1 LVDFLVLKGTNE
13 HPRSNIPAS
22 GNKRILAGTGGEN
35 QRIRQESS
43 GNHRIMEAVFRA
55 GMSADFSGDFRP
67 FSHRKSSEVSRKSP
81 EKSDDIP
88 DRNTASMI
96 R

>member
-1 LVDFLVLKGTNE
+1 LAKKKSNIKKILILCYKLQQSKMYSRATNILQDDAI
-13 HPRSNIPAS
+13 PRSNIPAS
-22 GNKRILAGTGGEN
+22 GNKLILVGTGGKN

-43 GNHRIMEAVFRA
+43 
-55 GMSADFSGDFRP
+55 
-67 FSHRKSSEVSRKSP
+67 KVSRKSP